1 MINKVI
7 MLVLQILREKIQ
19 IEFFMELYNID
30 LD

>member
-7 MLVLQILREKIQ
+7 MLVLQILREKIK

>member
-1 MINKVI
+1 MIDKVI
-7 MLVLQILREKIQ
+7 MLVLQILREKIK